1 MQLPGRLK
9 ATTLG
14 DLLGSLHR
22 ARVSGTLELVEAS
35 GRVHRVHLASGLVTA
50 VEVDRAASSLGEI
63 LRQHDEVDDDTLR
76 RSLLRAMASRRLHGE
91 VLVRDFHLSP
101 EVVGRA
107 LRRQMML
114 RLQMLED
121 LADAQVFYRVTVR
134 PPRGALVDEP
144 LGASEFLA
152 GKKRARDRGPTYSW
166 GSRRDA
172 PESTSGTYRSSYRPS
187 SGFPGSIDTARLS
200 AYRALGLSTGA
211 PADEIKRAYR
221 RLVREYHPDLH
232 PDATHEERRTLSVRF
247 AEVTAAYKSLVA

>member
-22 ARVSGTLELVEAS
+22 GRVSGTLELVEAS
-35 GRVHRVHLASGLVTA
+35 GRAHRIHLSNGLVTA

-63 LRQHDEVDDDTLR
+63 LRQQDEVDEDTLR

-101 EVVGRA
+101 EIVGRA

-114 RLQMLED
+114 RLQMLEE
-121 LADAQVFYRVTVR
+121 LPDAQILYRVTVR

-152 GKKRARDRGPTYSW
+152 GKKRARDRGPEP
-166 GSRRDA
+166 A
-172 PESTSGTYRSSYRPS
+172 SGTYRFSSRAS
-187 SGFPGSIDTARLS
+187 GSGFPGAVDTARLS
-200 AYRALGLSTGA
+200 AYRTLGLGAGA

-232 PDATHEERRTLSVRF
+232 PDATHEERRALSARF